1 LDKYNILSP
10 YNRQKGFD
18 IMKEYP
24 EYILRTL
31 RQREGLEETDT
42 SMDDKFNNYS
52 PNKVFKEILE
62 WEGIIG
68 WDNIIK
74 SWIRDIYGVDLNN
87 R

>member
-1 LDKYNILSP
+1 
-10 YNRQKGFD
+10 
-18 IMKEYP
+18 MKEYP

-31 RQREGLEETDT
+31 RQREDLEETDT

-52 PNKVFKEILE
+52 PNKAFKEMLE

-68 WDNIIK
+68 WDNTIK
-74 SWIRDIYGVDLNN
+74 SWIRDIYGVDLND